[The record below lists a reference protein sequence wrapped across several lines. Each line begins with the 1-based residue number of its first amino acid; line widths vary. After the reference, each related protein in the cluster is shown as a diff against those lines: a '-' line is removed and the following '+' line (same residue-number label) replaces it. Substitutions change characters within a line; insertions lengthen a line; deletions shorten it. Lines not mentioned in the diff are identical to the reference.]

1 MVGSRRLYVAL
12 ATVLICRAAAAD
24 TVLLDFTTPGCGPC
38 RMMRPVMQQLVAH
51 GYHVREV
58 DASLDPTTTAKFHVD
73 SFPTFIV
80 LVDGA
85 ERARQVGGGLPE
97 THFVQMIHK
106 AEEIAGAGRT
116 GQGAAE
122 HSLIDYTPPTAI
134 GPSADGAG
142 LQPQPGRVVP
152 ISATSNVS
160 RDAASAAGT
169 ANADAPLNA
178 TAAAHLIAA
187 TVRISVQDPEGRST
201 GSGTIVDARQGKALV
216 LTCGHLFRSSAGKGA
231 IEISLFAAG
240 PSGAELRGK
249 AEGELIHYDL
259 DRDLALV
266 CFVPQSAVEVTPVAP
281 AGTQTVQGAAV
292 TSVGCE
298 HGANPTPW
306 GSRITA
312 VNRFAGHPNIEAAR
326 APVEGRSGGGLF
338 NESGQLIGVC
348 YAADPRGNEGLYASL
363 ASIQQKLDTLNLA
376 GVYQAPS
383 VGNTSSFAAA
393 VTANQTA
400 AANSPFEVRGQSPT
414 PTADPQAMLA
424 TTTVSPTPASTA
436 ATNTVAPP
444 SAAPAPQT
452 DVLSAED
459 QATLRELG
467 RRAADAE
474 IICIIRPKSAD
485 GRSEVLKLDHA
496 SPALVRALQA
506 SRQQNA
512 PQAAV
517 AAAPAAADAVL
528 R

>member
-1 MVGSRRLYVAL
+1 
-12 ATVLICRAAAAD
+12 
-24 TVLLDFTTPGCGPC
+24 
-38 RMMRPVMQQLVAH
+38 
-51 GYHVREV
+51 
-58 DASLDPTTTAKFHVD
+58 
-73 SFPTFIV
+73 
-80 LVDGA
+80 
-85 ERARQVGGGLPE
+85 
-97 THFVQMIHK
+97 
-106 AEEIAGAGRT
+106 
-116 GQGAAE
+116 
-122 HSLIDYTPPTAI
+122 
-134 GPSADGAG
+134 
-142 LQPQPGRVVP
+142 
-152 ISATSNVS
+152 
-160 RDAASAAGT
+160 
-169 ANADAPLNA
+169 
-178 TAAAHLIAA
+178 
-187 TVRISVQDPEGRST
+187 
-201 GSGTIVDARQGKALV
+201 
-216 LTCGHLFRSSAGKGA
+216 LFRSSAGKGA

-240 PSGAELRGK
+240 ANGAELRGT
-249 AEGELIHYDL
+249 AEGKLIHYDL

-281 AGTQTVQGAAV
+281 SGTQTVQGAAV

-348 YAADPRGNEGLYASL
+348 YAADPQGNEGLYASL
-363 ASIQQKLDTLNLA
+363 VSIQQKLDTLNLA

-383 VGNTSSFAAA
+383 VGNTASSAAA
-393 VTANQTA
+393 VSNQTA
-400 AANSPFEVRGQSPT
+400 ATNSPFEVRGQSPT

-424 TTTVSPTPASTA
+424 TTAVSPTPAPTA
-436 ATNTVAPP
+436 ATNTVVPS
-444 SAAPAPQT
+444 SAAPASPS

-474 IICIIRPKSAD
+474 IICIIRPKSPD

-512 PQAAV
+512 TQAAV
-517 AAAPAAADAVL
+517 AAAPAAAGAVL